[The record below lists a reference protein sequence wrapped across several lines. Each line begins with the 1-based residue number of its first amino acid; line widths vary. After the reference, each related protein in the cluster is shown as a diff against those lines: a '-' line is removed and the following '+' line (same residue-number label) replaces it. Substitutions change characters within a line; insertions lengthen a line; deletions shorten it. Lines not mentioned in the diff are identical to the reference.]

1 MFVVLIA
8 SAAYFIR
15 FNQVALGDP
24 DTWWHIKTGQDIIL
38 NLRVPIT
45 DTYSHTFAG
54 HSWIAKEWLSQVF
67 FALAY
72 NAAGWNGVLLLTAL
86 AAGLAIS
93 ILYFELEKFL
103 KPMLAAIVVF
113 SIAFL
118 IIPVVLARPHIF
130 TFAIALIFTVRLFR
144 SADAEKAPEYWLLAL
159 ITLWANLHGSFT
171 LAFVIAGF
179 AFLAAMEKNRLAD
192 RALIGKWLVFLV
204 LCPFAALINPYGLQP
219 FVINLGLISGIQA
232 MTLIIEWQPFNA
244 PNEPFVETGLLA
256 VIGVL
261 AISGVRLTFSKTLF
275 MLFTLHMMLNHI
287 RFMYVFFLLVPIF
300 ILQEVVKKNPK
311 LSREHWL
318 MQHRDKFENFVAKWL
333 WPILSIGTVAS
344 LAVFLFNATNTPY
357 APPPDRR
364 ADGAFAYI
372 KSHHLEGPVMNTYDF
387 GGPLILNNIK
397 TFIDGRAEQLFL
409 GDFLKNYVDSG
420 AAGGEKKFETILET
434 YKIAWTML
442 VPSDLRNQYL
452 AAMPNWKKT
461 YADEYTV
468 IFERN

>member
-8 SAAYFIR
+8 STAYFIR

-24 DTWWHIKTGQDIIL
+24 DTWWHIKTGQDIIS

-67 FALAY
+67 FAIAY

-103 KPMLAAIVVF
+103 RPVLAAIVVV

-118 IIPVVLARPHIF
+118 IIPVVIARPHIF
-130 TFAIALIFTVRLFR
+130 TFAVALIFTIRLFR
-144 SADAEKAPEYWLLAL
+144 SADVEKTPEYWLLAL
-159 ITLWANLHGSFT
+159 ITLWTNLHGSFT

-179 AFLAAMEKNRLAD
+179 AFLAALEKNRLAD

-204 LCPFAALINPYGLQP
+204 LCPFAALLNPYGLQP
-219 FVINLGLISGIQA
+219 FFINLGFISGIQA

-244 PNEPFVETGLLA
+244 PNEPFIEAGLLA
-256 VIGVL
+256 VIGAL
-261 AISGVRLTFSKTLF
+261 TISGVRLTFSKTLF

-300 ILQEVVKKNPK
+300 ILQEVVKQNPR
-311 LSREHWL
+311 LSREQWM
-318 MQHRDKFENFVAKWL
+318 MQPRDKFENFTAKWL
-333 WPILSIGTVAS
+333 RPILSIGTMVS
-344 LAVFLFNATNTPY
+344 FAVFLLNATNSPY
-357 APPPDRR
+357 APPANRR

-372 KSHHLEGPVMNTYDF
+372 KSHNLEGPVMNTYDF

-409 GDFLKNYVDSG
+409 GDFMKNYIDSG
-420 AAGGEKKFETILET
+420 AAGGEKQLETILET

-442 VPSDLRNQYL
+442 VPGDLRNQFL
-452 AAMPNWKKT
+452 AAMPEWKKT